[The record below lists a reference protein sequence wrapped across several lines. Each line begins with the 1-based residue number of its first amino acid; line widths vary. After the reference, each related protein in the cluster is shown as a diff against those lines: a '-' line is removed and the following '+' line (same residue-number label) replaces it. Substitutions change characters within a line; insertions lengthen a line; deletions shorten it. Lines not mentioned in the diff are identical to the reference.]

1 MARLAICSMLL
12 ITIIFPSLTI
22 TASTFLSLPINF
34 ASAGNYLDDQPAADL
49 VRRKYFLLSCKHFK
63 CFNSC
68 IFNFFKESPRRSW
81 KHQFNGRVVER
92 TWIGSGGKF
101 EKEPG
106 TVSSVEGWEKGHGTA
121 SLVGEWEKGLG
132 TVSSVGGWGKG
143 HGSEASA
150 GDWENKTD

>member
-101 EKEPG
+101 EKRARNSQFSG
-106 TVSSVEGWEKGHGTA
+106 GMGKRAWNSQFSGGMGKRAWNSQFSGGMGKRAWVRSFSG
-121 SLVGEWEKGLG
+121 GLG
-132 TVSSVGGWGKG
+132 K
-143 HGSEASA
+143 
-150 GDWENKTD
+150 